1 MYLGV
6 SFRDI
11 NKSFLLIKKKKKKID
26 SNVVKWWVIMKC
38 IKVSMKFIPSKINE
52 DLVYFFFLVTIMII
66 CCTSDFNRYVNS
78 YEEPSPDYC
87 PKSYFDQF
95 QLQALRENTNLGVD
109 NLKPNF
115 EGKIKEVEKDQVL

>member
-1 MYLGV
+1 
-6 SFRDI
+6 
-11 NKSFLLIKKKKKKID
+11 
-26 SNVVKWWVIMKC
+26 MKC